1 MTERDRIR
9 ELIKE
14 YADTVAL
21 TEKSREIEKRY
32 KDLNALNIVRPP
44 VLIFEIP
51 WGEIRSD
58 ELKTQP
64 GEYQGMEYSLRMALF
79 QNKYFRGDH
88 TWAPHWGVGAHVHNS
103 GYGIGSKE
111 KQIPSTTG
119 AYIVAHEYED
129 QLINDEDVEK
139 IKFPTISYD
148 KEATEASMNKM
159 NELLGDIMPVR
170 KTGVVTGF
178 ASWDFLMSLHGI
190 EKCYE
195 DLYDRPEF
203 IHALMKRLTD
213 IHNYEFDEYERLN
226 VLETEVYYLH
236 CTPALCHDMPHKD
249 LDTEKITCKDIWC
262 RTSAQVLAV
271 VSPEMQQEFDV
282 DYAKTYAE
290 RCKRTYYGCCEPLHN
305 KLDQIRDIN
314 NLHKVSITPW
324 ANVDEAAE
332 IMGKDFVL
340 SYKPNPAFVANKTFD
355 PAPVEEEITR
365 VLEACKRNST
375 PCEFVLKDIST
386 IANRWENL
394 MEWNNT
400 VQKVIDRYFG

>member
-64 GEYQGMEYSLRMALF
+64 GEYQGMEYGLRMALF

-88 TWAPHWGVGAHVHNS
+88 TWAPHWGVGVHVHNS

-139 IKFPTISYD
+139 IKFPTITYD
-148 KEATEASMNKM
+148 KEGTENSMNKM
-159 NELLGDIMPVR
+159 RELLGDILPVR

-203 IHALMKRLTD
+203 IHARIRKTQRSRNGSLLSA
-213 IHNYEFDEYERLN
+213 
-226 VLETEVYYLH
+226 LH
-236 CTPALCHDMPHKD
+236 PCPLP
-249 LDTEKITCKDIWC
+249 
-262 RTSAQVLAV
+262 R
-271 VSPEMQQEFDV
+271 
-282 DYAKTYAE
+282 YAS
-290 RCKRTYYGCCEPLHN
+290 
-305 KLDQIRDIN
+305 Q
-314 NLHKVSITPW
+314 
-324 ANVDEAAE
+324 
-332 IMGKDFVL
+332 
-340 SYKPNPAFVANKTFD
+340 
-355 PAPVEEEITR
+355 
-365 VLEACKRNST
+365 
-375 PCEFVLKDIST
+375 
-386 IANRWENL
+386 
-394 MEWNNT
+394 
-400 VQKVIDRYFG
+400 RY